1 MQLHWSCSD
10 HISVQTPLN
19 GKLRACQEA
28 DFFFPLLFLN
38 LTLKVGGFDFLI
50 CQVAVNLKQLDF
62 IS

>member
-1 MQLHWSCSD
+1 MESLEPAKKQ
-10 HISVQTPLN
+10 I
-19 GKLRACQEA
+19 
-28 DFFFPLLFLN
+28 FFFPLLFLN